1 VTEVEREMADR
12 RLYAVLSGDIVESR
26 RFVDRGPAIR
36 DAIKAAYLRCA
47 EAFPEALGGMP
58 AVDVFAG
65 DSWQMLISSPA
76 PALRVALC
84 MRAQIKAN
92 EALPKVDTR
101 VAIGIGA
108 VEFIDAENLSESQG
122 EAFMLSG
129 GALERLRDDGVR
141 LGVALPAEWSE
152 REQGL
157 DPQET
162 LDVMMTLLDAI
173 CGRWTPAQAGI
184 VARAL
189 GGASQMKISSD
200 LEISQPSVS
209 KALGAA
215 RWSDVEEV
223 LDWWMRWTSR
233 LPVL

>member
-1 VTEVEREMADR
+1 MTDR

-36 DAIKAAYLRCA
+36 DAIKAAYRTCVK
-47 EAFPEALGGMP
+47 AFPEALGEMP
-58 AVDVFAG
+58 SVDVFAG

-76 PALRVALC
+76 PALRVGLC
-84 MRAQIKAN
+84 MRALIKSN
-92 EALPKVDTR
+92 EALSKVDTR

-108 VEFIDAENLSESQG
+108 VEFIDRENLSESQG

-129 GALERLRDDGVR
+129 GALERLRSDGVR
-141 LGVALPAEWSE
+141 LGVAVPAAWGE
-152 REQGL
+152 REQVL
-157 DPQET
+157 DPQQT
-162 LDVMMTLLDAI
+162 LDVMMTLLDGI
-173 CGRWTPAQAGI
+173 CGGWTSVQAGT

-189 GGASQMKISSD
+189 GGASQMEIASD
-200 LEISQPSVS
+200 LSISQPSVS

-223 LDWWMRWTSR
+223 LGWWMCWTSG
-233 LPVL
+233 LS